1 MVEDRRAAPLRT
13 PQVEDRGQDNRRIS
27 FRKASMT
34 AYDHKPCVSAPR
46 PTVTPDT
53 AVSRVTEVPID
64 KDYTHLLQGWIRKR
78 WAIVP
83 RRLGSSGSWPPA
95 RRQLQEQ
102 EWFVT
107 RRPEIADAPNA
118 APMLP
123 PKRRQDRL
131 VVALDSVVC
140 VPQFVRC

>member
-13 PQVEDRGQDNRRIS
+13 PQLEDRGQDNRRIS

-64 KDYTHLLQGWIRKR
+64 KDYTHLLQ
-78 WAIVP
+78 
-83 RRLGSSGSWPPA
+83 RLDPEALGD
-95 RRQLQEQ
+95 
-102 EWFVT
+102 
-107 RRPEIADAPNA
+107 RPEEAW
-118 APMLP
+118 LE
-123 PKRRQDRL
+123 RL
-131 VVALDSVVC
+131 VA
-140 VPQFVRC
+140 PGA